1 MNWGGRG
8 QAAWP
13 GCPITDPPEHPF
25 YDRTIQRPQCGRIC
39 IGHRKVNPSTVFA
52 GHVVGIREVAD
63 RIWLVSFMDYDPGY
77 FDEEEARVEPATNP
91 LVPER

>member
-1 MNWGGRG
+1 MAGLPNNRS
-8 QAAWP
+8 ARAP
-13 GCPITDPPEHPF
+13 V

-39 IGHRKVNPSTVFA
+39 IGHRKANPSTVFA

-77 FDEEEARVEPATNP
+77 FDEGRRPVEPATNP